1 MRGIPPQ
8 RPPIRLHD
16 VFKNMKDILRR
27 LKLERGTI
35 YKQAKYRVGLL
46 KPSNYF
52 LSMSS
57 LGLQVIYKL
66 FNEAD
71 DFCAQ
76 RAFLPDDPQNERTIL
91 CYESRTP
98 LANMDIIAISI
109 AYELEI
115 PDLMR
120 CFSLIGLSP
129 FAAQRDINA
138 PLVLIGGPLSFSN
151 METLRDV
158 ADCMILGEGEGLI
171 EKFCDVYRRHPHKS
185 LFLEAAPKEIPEV
198 WTPETCPHMPPCR
211 FVDKSVLPAMS
222 QIITPETEFG
232 DMFMIES
239 ERGCHRRCKF
249 CVMRRE
255 ETAGMRLVPADTVC
269 AMTPRDIKKVGLVGA
284 AVSDHP
290 ELLDMVG
297 RLVADG
303 HTVSLSSLRTDRIS
317 EPLIDLLA
325 QSGLKTLTIAADGPT
340 EALRKM
346 LTKDVSEE
354 QLMRAAQIARERNMA
369 VKLYV
374 MIGLPGET
382 DEDMDEF
389 ARFVIEGF
397 SGLRLSLGVSP
408 FVSKR
413 HTPLDQLP
421 FAGIKV
427 VENRLKR
434 LSQKLRG
441 KAEIRSVSAK
451 WAFIEHAFAQGG
463 PEMAHIAYEAVNN
476 GGKFS
481 DWKRALLK
489 AGKNVE

>member
-1 MRGIPPQ
+1 MNDIP
-8 RPPIRLHD
+8 
-16 VFKNMKDILRR
+16 RR

-35 YKQAKYRVGLL
+35 YKHARYRVGLL
-46 KPSNYF
+46 KPSPYY

-57 LGLQVIYKL
+57 LGFQVIYRL
-66 FNEAD
+66 FNAAE

-76 RAFLPDDPQNERTIL
+76 RAFLPDEPEKARTIL
-91 CYESRTP
+91 CYESKTP
-98 LANMDIIAISI
+98 LANMDIIAVSI

-115 PDLMR
+115 PDLIR
-120 CFSLIGLSP
+120 CFKCMGLSP
-129 FAAQRDINA
+129 FASERDINA
-138 PLVLIGGPLSFSN
+138 PLVLMGGPLSFSN
-151 METLRDV
+151 METLREM
-158 ADCMILGEGEGLI
+158 ADCIILGEAEGLI
-171 EKFCDVYRRHPHKS
+171 EQFCEVYRRHPHKK
-185 LFLEAAPKEIPEV
+185 LFLDAAPTALPEV
-198 WTPETCPHMPPCR
+198 WIPATGANIPPCR
-211 FVDKSVLPAMS
+211 FVDASLLPATS

-255 ETAGMRLVPADTVC
+255 ETAGMRLVSADTVC
-269 AMTPRDIKKVGLVGA
+269 ALTPNDVKKVGLVGA

-290 ELLDMVG
+290 QLLDMVG
-297 RLVADG
+297 RLVEAG

-317 EPLIDLLA
+317 EPLLDLLA
-325 QSGLKTLTIAADGPT
+325 HSGLKTLTIAADGPS

-346 LTKDVSEE
+346 LTKDVTEA
-354 QLMRAAQIARERNMA
+354 QLLHAANIARKRNMA

-374 MIGLPGET
+374 MIGLPDET
-382 DEDMDEF
+382 DEDIDEF
-389 ARFVIEGF
+389 ARFVTEGF
-397 SGLRLSLGVSP
+397 FGLRLSLGVSP

-413 HTPLDQLP
+413 HTPLDNLP
-421 FAGIKV
+421 FAGIRV

-434 LSQKLRG
+434 LTQKLRG

-463 PEMAHIAYEAVNN
+463 PEMARIAVEAVEN

-481 DWKRALLK
+481 DWKRAMTK
-489 AGKNVE
+489 AGKTVE

>member
-1 MRGIPPQ
+1 MNEIS
-8 RPPIRLHD
+8 
-16 VFKNMKDILRR
+16 RR

-35 YKQAKYRVGLL
+35 YKHAKYQVGLL

-57 LGLQVIYKL
+57 LGMQVIYRL
-66 FNEAD
+66 FNEAE

-76 RAFLPDDPQNERTIL
+76 RAFLPDDDDARTIL
-91 CYESRTP
+91 CYESQTP

-115 PDLMR
+115 PDLIR
-120 CFSLIGLSP
+120 CFRMIGLSP
-129 FAAQRDINA
+129 FAKERDVNA

-151 METLRDV
+151 MDTLKDV

-171 EKFCDVYRRHPHKS
+171 EKFCEVYRRYPHKK
-185 LFLEAAPKEIPEV
+185 LFLDAAPTEIPEV
-198 WTPETCPHMPPCR
+198 WTPATSTAIPPCR

-222 QIITPETEFG
+222 QILTPETEFS
-232 DMFMIES
+232 DMFLIES

-269 AMTPRDIKKVGLVGA
+269 SLVPKDVKKVGLVGA

-290 ELLDMVG
+290 ELLPMVE
-297 RLVADG
+297 RLVREG
-303 HTVSLSSLRTDRIS
+303 HMVSLASLRTDRIS
-317 EPLIDLLA
+317 EPLIELLA
-325 QSGLKTLTIAADGPT
+325 ASGLKTLTIAADGPT

-346 LTKDVSEE
+346 LTKDVTEE
-354 QLMRAAQIARERNMA
+354 QLLYAGRVARERNMA
-369 VKLYV
+369 VKMYV

-382 DEDMDEF
+382 DEDMDEL
-389 ARFVIEGF
+389 ARFITDGF
-397 SGLRLSLGVSP
+397 GGLRLSLGVSP

-421 FAGIKV
+421 FAGIKI

-434 LSQKLRG
+434 LTQKLRG

-463 PEMAHIAYEAVNN
+463 PEMMPIAVEAVQN

-481 DWKRALLK
+481 DWKRAMLK
-489 AGKNVE
+489 AGKTVE